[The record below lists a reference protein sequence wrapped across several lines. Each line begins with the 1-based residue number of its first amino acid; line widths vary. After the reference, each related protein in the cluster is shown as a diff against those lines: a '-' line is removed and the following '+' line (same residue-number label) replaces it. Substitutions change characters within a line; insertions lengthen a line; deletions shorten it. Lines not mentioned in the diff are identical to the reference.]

1 MEHVA
6 KEFVVFGMLI
16 AWVTLGVY
24 PLSALFGM
32 LVGRWAKKTT
42 LLDEGVDCH
51 RMPAAQLVLLEYHL
65 VEMTNA
71 LRIRRGLAKVDRRP
85 IAADLTGHSWDLL
98 RSKVRQAIQATMG
111 RLAWLGPS

>member
-1 MEHVA
+1 MEYVA
-6 KEFVVFGMLI
+6 REFVRFGMVI

-24 PLSALFGM
+24 PVSTLFGM

-42 LLDEGVDCH
+42 LLDENADCH

-71 LRIRRGLAKVDRRP
+71 LRIRRGLAKVAQQP
-85 IAADLTGHSWDLL
+85 IAAGLTGHSWDLL

-111 RLAWLGPS
+111 RLAWLGAS